1 MKSIL
6 RTLSIVLF
14 IVAGLCFAA
23 TSMVPAELS
32 NPLSYAAAG
41 CGVVAVLCNFV
52 IRPKEDK
59 EDKKKKK

>member
-14 IVAGLCFAA
+14 IIAGLCFAA
-23 TSMVPAELS
+23 TNMLPAELTA
-32 NPLSYAAAG
+32 PLSYAAAA

-52 IRPKEDK
+52 IRAKEDK